1 MIVSGPTRPRRI
13 FTCHGDGAAAIPI
26 DPLHLGFWDAGASYV
41 RVDPELNEIYII
53 SRSPFSGS
61 RRVGRVCL
69 APAVEHRTQHGT
81 SSCRDVEPPEPYR
94 HPVDRP
100 ARPRLLAYAMKLA
113 SGIQVRDA
121 ALSLVIEGF
130 HEHPRYGGESCRV
143 RVEHTHGGRGS
154 FVIRRSFGEAWLE
167 DFADAIP
174 SAVIEIVRDEFAR
187 VKESEER

>member
-1 MIVSGPTRPRRI
+1 MIITGPTRPRRI

-26 DPLHLGFWDAGASYV
+26 DPLHLGFAHAGAAWV
-41 RVDPELNEIYII
+41 RVDPERNEIYVM

-61 RRVGRVCL
+61 RVVGHVCL
-69 APAVEHRTQHGT
+69 APEVQLVTQHGS
-81 SSCRDVEPPEPYR
+81 SSCRDEPPVEPYR

-113 SGIQVRDA
+113 SAIQVRDA

-130 HEHPRYGGESCRV
+130 HEHPRYGGESARV
-143 RVEHTHGGRGS
+143 RVEHACGGRGS

-167 DFADAIP
+167 DFDDAIP